1 MQAANLAVLI
11 LLLALAKGSSCLDL
25 ATFSTFSLSFL
36 RSSKCFGGRCV
47 VIVPRD
53 LEDPLSL
60 FDTSGITGAALSSVC
75 FSGIL
80 GTLTNIYVL
89 GLYHDLV
96 PLRLIPFDL
105 LGHFYKSELASFR
118 NLVRIWPDEKSLLN
132 FLGQGDQEAS
142 WKGEHYYVCLDGSPT
157 NVTRRLVEDAIGL
170 RLDTKLFL
178 VTVEKS
184 MEIFEIYGKSGGSTK
199 VNLGILS
206 YQACQAA

>member
-60 FDTSGITGAALSSVC
+60 FDTSGITGAVLSSVC

-118 NLVRIWPDEKSLLN
+118 NLVLIWPDEKSLLK
-132 FLGQGDQEAS
+132 FLGQDNQEAS
-142 WKGEHYYVCLDGSPT
+142 WTGEHYMRLDGTPT

-199 VNLGILS
+199 VNLGFLS